1 MKHLCILIFICI
13 GCSKFGYAQLSD
25 LHYLPPLK
33 QGSNN
38 SAVKDQ
44 VIYLSTPETT
54 AFTINAYIGTATT
67 PAASFSISNINPG
80 VYTLPDGDN
89 DITMVKNDNTG
100 VVISN
105 SGLRFESLGGQKFYV
120 NYRGTSSAQA
130 TSLTSKGRQALG
142 TKFKWGGAP
151 NYATTSEITTSLGIM
166 ATEDNTVVDITGYDP
181 NCEFRLQNN
190 RGGITSNTLQITLN
204 KNQSFVLE
212 AYTNQTS
219 ANIDGWLGAS
229 IASTKNIAI
238 SNGGLNYGVVASSSG
253 SRDAGIDQPVPE
265 NKLGKEYVFIRG
277 NGRDDTEFPIL
288 IGTQN
293 NTEIFVNGATTPIA
307 TINNGDYF
315 IVPGTN
321 YSSSTPGANML
332 VTTSKDAYAY
342 QNLAGSS
349 GVQTIGLNFVAPVNC
364 LLPDNMDNIPD
375 ITNAAGTTLTGGI
388 TIIASTTTPNNNIT
402 VTDGSGTVTLP
413 APLAVAGSSDWK
425 TFYLANL
432 TGNVKVQSSG
442 PIAVGFFGVN
452 ANRGIAGYFSGFD
465 TVPEVGLVV
474 TGGGCLPGS
483 DIQITSG
490 TYDSYQWYGDGTLI
504 PGAIFS
510 SYTPTTAG
518 DYYVKVRKG
527 TCTYDSQPL
536 SAYYCDPDIV
546 IKKTTDKSEV
556 LEGESVTFKIII
568 ESFGKDPV
576 TNIVVTD
583 VMPSGFTLVSANPTV
598 GSWANPNWNLG
609 TLNAGS
615 LESITIVATANELP
629 SNVESET
636 ITNTATHT
644 QNQTDRNYTADSPT
658 ATVTVHNDTD
668 LDGIIDSDDLDDDN
682 DGILDTVECASAGG
696 TNVVFNGDFSSWYYN
711 GWTPDGSNWQEPNP
725 GLFAFYEEY
734 NTGTKPLY
742 QNLTVVSGTAYIL
755 SFEVGTVST
764 YLNSSTLRVYLGGV
778 LVYSK
783 LSDQMSIEN
792 GGDTAHT
799 GGGNLSNT
807 AILSIPFTAT
817 SNSAQLRFEGVST
830 AQPHDEFFLDNISL
844 IPSNAC
850 ADSDGDGIFDRVD
863 LDSDG
868 DGCSDANEAYN
879 NANADGGDGGQY
891 GSGTPAVNSNGTV
904 IAAAYTLP
912 ADTNTNGIYEF
923 QEAGAAPNINAQ
935 PINQTVFVGANATFN
950 TTATNVSTY
959 QWQVSTDSGSTFSN
973 ISNGTDYFGAQTSS
987 LSVLN
992 TDLTKNGF
1000 LYRVIL
1006 TNANYICDET
1016 TSTNALLSVK
1026 VKTVITNRRITY
1038 RVNKN

>member
-1 MKHLCILIFICI
+1 MKHFCILIFIFF
-13 GCSKFGYAQLSD
+13 GFAKFGYGQLSD

-44 VIYLSTPETT
+44 VIYLSTPETI
-54 AFTINAYIGTATT
+54 AFTVNAYIGISATPSAT
-67 PAASFSISNINPG
+67 FSISNLSPG
-80 VYTLPDGDN
+80 VYNLPDGDN

-105 SGLRFESLGGQKFYV
+105 GGLRFESVGGQKFYV

-151 NYATTSEITTSLGIM
+151 NYATTSEITTALGIM

-190 RGGITSNTLQITLN
+190 RGGITSNTIQVTLN

-212 AYTNQTS
+212 AYTNQTT

-229 IASTKNIAI
+229 IAATKNIAI

-277 NGRDDTEFPIL
+277 NGRDDTEFPII

-321 YSSSTPGANML
+321 YSSSSAGANML
-332 VTTSKDAYAY
+332 ITTSKDAYAY

-413 APLAVAGSSDWK
+413 APLSVAGSSDWK

-465 TVPEVGLVV
+465 TVPEVGLEVS
-474 TGGGCLPGS
+474 GGGCLPGS

-504 PGAIFS
+504 AGAIFS
-510 SYTPTTAG
+510 SYTPTIAG

-546 IKKTTDKSEV
+546 IKKTADKSEV
-556 LEGESVTFKIII
+556 LEGESVAFKITV
-568 ESFGKDPV
+568 ESFGKNPV

-583 VMPSGFTLVSANPTV
+583 VMPPGFTLVSASPTV
-598 GSWANPNWNLG
+598 GSWTNPNWSLG
-609 TLNAGS
+609 SLNAGE

-629 SNVESET
+629 NNTESQT
-636 ITNTATHT
+636 LTNTATHT
-644 QNQTDRNYTADSPT
+644 QNQTDSNYTTDSPT
-658 ATVTVHNDTD
+658 ASVKINKDSD
-668 LDGIIDSDDLDDDN
+668 LDGVIDSEDLDDDN
-682 DGILDTVECASAGG
+682 DGIYDSNECSSTV
-696 TNVVFNGDFSSWYYN
+696 T
-711 GWTPDGSNWQEPNP
+711 
-725 GLFAFYEEY
+725 
-734 NTGTKPLY
+734 
-742 QNLTVVSGTAYIL
+742 NLTQNSGVV
-755 SFEVGTVST
+755 
-764 YLNSSTLRVYLGGV
+764 
-778 LVYSK
+778 
-783 LSDQMSIEN
+783 
-792 GGDTAHT
+792 
-799 GGGNLSNT
+799 
-807 AILSIPFTAT
+807 AT
-817 SNSAQLRFEGVST
+817 SNTVSYGGNPERAIDNNTNGAYFNNSVSHTSSTTANDWITIDLGSEQYIDELAIFNRTDCCSNRLSSSYVMTSSTPFPTNTDLTSAINNANFVYQLGDATGVV
-830 AQPHDEFFLDNISL
+830 EFNIIVGAYARYVRVQKSGAN
-844 IPSNAC
+844 PGGNALSIAELKVLQNFC
-850 ADSDGDGIFDRVD
+850 DTDLDGIPNLLD

-879 NANADGGDGGQY
+879 NSNADGGDDGQY
-891 GSGTPAVNSNGTV
+891 GSGTPAVNADGTV
-904 IAAAYTLP
+904 IAASYSIP
-912 ADTNTNGIYEF
+912 ADTNTSSTYDF
-923 QEAGAAPNINAQ
+923 QEASTAPNINSQ
-935 PINQTVFVGANATFN
+935 PVNQTVFIASNATFS
-950 TTATNVSTY
+950 ATVTNANTY
-959 QWQVSTDSGSTFSN
+959 QWQVSSNGGSIFSN
-973 ISNGTDYFGAQTSS
+973 VSNGSEYSGTQTNN
-987 LSVLN
+987 LTVLN
-992 TDLTKNGF
+992 PDLTKNGY
-1000 LYRVIL
+1000 LYRVYI
-1006 TNANYICDET
+1006 TNYSFICEAT
-1016 TSTNALLSVK
+1016 TSSNAVLSVK
-1026 VKTVITNRRITY
+1026 VRTVITNRKITH